1 MLLENKTAVVYGGGG
16 AIGGAVA
23 RTFAREGARVFV
35 AGRTRRKLDRVVAD
49 IVAAGGT
56 ASAHEVDVLD
66 AASVD
71 RHADIVAGE
80 AGGIDVAFNATGFV
94 HVQGQ
99 PLAALSL
106 DAFEHPVHT
115 YVRSNFLTAKAVARH
130 MAARGKGVILMIT
143 TPVSHMPGPGFM
155 GHCVALA
162 GVEAMTR
169 HLAGELGAHGVR
181 VACIRSHAIADAIAP
196 ELESGTREVFAQMAE
211 PAGLTFEAMLDG
223 AAQSTLLGRLP
234 RLENV
239 AATAAF
245 LASDRAGPMTGAI
258 VNLTSGMLL
267 DM

>member
-169 HLAGELGAHGVR
+169 HLAGELGAH
-181 VACIRSHAIADAIAP
+181 ADAIAP

>member
-1 MLLENKTAVVYGGGG
+1 MLLTNKTAVVYGGGG

-49 IVAAGGT
+49 IVAAGGE
-56 ASAHEVDVLD
+56 AGAHEVDVLD
-66 AASVD
+66 AASVEA
-71 RHADIVAGE
+71 HADVVAE
-80 AGGIDVAFNATGFV
+80 RAGGIDIAFNATGFV
-94 HVQGQ
+94 HVQGK

-106 DAFEHPVHT
+106 AEFEHPVHA
-115 YVRSNFLTAKAVARH
+115 YIRSNYLTAKAVARH
-130 MAARGKGVILMIT
+130 MMVRGGVILMIT
-143 TPVSHMPGPGFM
+143 TPVSHMAGPGFM

-211 PAGLTFEAMLDG
+211 PAGLTFDAMLDG
-223 AAQSTLLGRLP
+223 AAQSTLLRRLP

-258 VNLTSGMLL
+258 VNLTGGMLL